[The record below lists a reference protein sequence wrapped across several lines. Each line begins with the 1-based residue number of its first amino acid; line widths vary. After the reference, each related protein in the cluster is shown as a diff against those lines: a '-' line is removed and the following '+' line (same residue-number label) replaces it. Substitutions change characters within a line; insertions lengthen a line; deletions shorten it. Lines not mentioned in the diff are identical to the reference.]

1 MKRNDLKDFLFKV
14 DGEVQVLRLKSKNG
28 KTVNGKNGKN
38 GKNSGQWTVSGRQP
52 QNKARK
58 ATVKLHN
65 QHHNCYNKQS
75 TANTFTTIV
84 Q

>member
-52 QNKARK
+52 QIKRGQPP
-58 ATVKLHN
+58 L
-65 QHHNCYNKQS
+65 S
-75 TANTFTTIV
+75 EPRPSIV
-84 Q
+84 PSDFAACGQTSKG